1 MLYGLIIL
9 KLVIGLIALI
19 VVMRLLGKKEM
30 SEVTPFDFIYTLILG
45 GILEESLYDE
55 KISILHI
62 LCAITVWGILIY
74 IVEMLVQK
82 MDKMKK
88 PLKGEP
94 AELLANG
101 KLNMDELKKNQIEM
115 EQLRSM
121 LRGKDIFSIKD
132 ANYVLLETN
141 GMLSVIGSADSK
153 PSPSFMVMDEGIM
166 KEHGLKKIG
175 KSKAWL
181 QDQLIKRN
189 VKAKDVFYAEWS
201 EKNGLYFICYDK
213 KE

>member
-1 MLYGLIIL
+1 MVYGMIIL

-19 VVMRLLGKKEM
+19 IVMRLLGKKEM

-62 LCAITVWGILIY
+62 LCAIAVWGLLIY
-74 IVEMLVQK
+74 IVEILVQK
-82 MDKMKK
+82 IDTVKK

-94 AELLANG
+94 AELVENG
-101 KLNMDELKKNQIEM
+101 KPNINELKKNHIEM

-121 LRGKDIFSIKD
+121 LREKDIFSLKD

-141 GMLSVIGSADSK
+141 GMISAIKNPDTDSPT
-153 PSPSFMVMDEGIM
+153 PSIMVMDEGLM

-181 QDQLIKRN
+181 QEQLMKRN
-189 VKAKDVFYAEWS
+189 VKAKEVFYAEWS
-201 EKNGLYFICYDK
+201 EQHGFYLICY
-213 KE
+213 